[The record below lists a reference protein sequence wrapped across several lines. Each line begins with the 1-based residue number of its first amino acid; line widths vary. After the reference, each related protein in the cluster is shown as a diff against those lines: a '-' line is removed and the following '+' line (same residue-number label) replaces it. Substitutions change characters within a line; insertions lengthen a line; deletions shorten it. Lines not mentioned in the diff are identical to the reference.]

1 MDDLNGGSF
10 TISNSGIWGSL
21 FGTPI
26 INLPQTAV
34 LGTYGIQ
41 ERPVAVKGQV
51 VIRPVSISFA
61 KYLSSTCTCAHANG
75 TSPGQMM
82 YIALTY
88 DHRIIDGREAVKF
101 LVLIKKYLEDPQTM
115 MLEI

>member
-41 ERPVAVKGQV
+41 DRPVAVNGQV
-51 VIRPVSISFA
+51 EIRPVS
-61 KYLSSTCTCAHANG
+61 LPSTERVALVLTR
-75 TSPGQMM
+75 TQMM

-101 LVLIKKYLEDPQTM
+101 LVMIKNYLEKPETM
-115 MLEI
+115 LLEL